1 MPKKLFFTLFLIT
14 LFNLVAANTIGAQT
28 TSLTGVA
35 ISVSVADQNAT
46 NGQIICSDKGGYNLC
61 KNEYDSS
68 MFGVINDS
76 SSLTVQTGNQTNA
89 HFVTTTGEVSVQVTS
104 VAGDIKSGDFITTS
118 KTAGVGELASKTG
131 YVIGRA
137 LEDYTST
144 DKAAVGT
151 IKVAIAIHA
160 KTESFA
166 AGTTENLID
175 ILRNGVSALG
185 VGPIAT
191 LRYALAATMVI
202 TSFLL
207 GFIHFGRI
215 AKTGVEAIGRNP
227 LAGARIQASV
237 VFNIGIM
244 IGIALVGLVTA
255 YLILVL

>member
-1 MPKKLFFTLFLIT
+1 MPKKLIFALLLASLI
-14 LFNLVAANTIGAQT
+14 NLVAVDTIGAQT

-35 ISVSVADQNAT
+35 ISVPVADQNVAS
-46 NGQIICSDKGGYNLC
+46 GQIICSDKGGYNLC

-68 MFGVINDS
+68 MFGIINDT
-76 SSLTVQTGNQTNA
+76 SSLTVQQGNQTNA

-104 VAGDIKSGDFITTS
+104 VTGDIKSGDFITTS
-118 KTAGVGELASKTG
+118 KTAGVGKLASKTG

-137 LEDYTST
+137 LEDYTSA

-160 KTESFA
+160 KTESFS
-166 AGTTENLID
+166 AGTTENLLD

-202 TSFLL
+202 ASFLL

-215 AKTGVEAIGRNP
+215 ARTGVEAIGRNP

-244 IGIALVGLVTA
+244 IGVALVGLITA